1 MDEGI
6 PIYNELEDL
15 LDGIASIVD
24 ETGPHTTIVVKTYQ
38 NFDGSWFYTLEYSTE
53 EGVYS

>member
-6 PIYNELEDL
+6 PVFNELEDL
-15 LDGIASIVD
+15 LDAVAATISLHG
-24 ETGPHTTIVVKTYQ
+24 EHTTIVVKTYQ
-38 NFDGSWFYTLEYSTE
+38 NFDGSWFYTMEYSTE